1 MLCYFSKLTKNPQVS
16 KIPTVFTKYCSIPSS
31 DWFKIRI
38 SSRYIV
44 ILIPYLP
51 EKETAD
57 FNNLDV
63 DPWGRRKTKAKANFE
78 GSSPPLELKKFLV
91 VWMEIGLLS
100 TRPSS
105 QFFALRP

>member
-1 MLCYFSKLTKNPQVS
+1 
-16 KIPTVFTKYCSIPSS
+16 
-31 DWFKIRI
+31 
-38 SSRYIV
+38 
-44 ILIPYLP
+44 
-51 EKETAD
+51 
-57 FNNLDV
+57 V

-105 QFFALRP
+105 QFFKNDLLNS